1 MRLQGGQAGGPA
13 IQVPPGGQ
21 GLHPEGWHRLS
32 RDFRASCAN
41 RLTSRN
47 LCDRSGPR
55 SRARPSRRR
64 YGVPARRAQGGH
76 LHAAAAWVRFGGVPE
91 QGVPPQEELVRAE
104 AGAARLQ
111 QEVER
116 RAGVARLQAGQLR
129 PVRADADASA
139 HGGRRG
145 RPRRLTGC
153 CHRYVRRRQPH
164 RGLARGGG
172 QGEGG
177 HQKVFTIKELGA
189 AKKLNGIEVRRD
201 RAHRIIHLSQRKKIE
216 ELLER
221 TKMADS
227 HPVSTPMDQGTR
239 LTDMM
244 CAKTDEEKRDMEK
257 VPYSSVVG
265 SLLYLSTGTRP
276 DIAYAVG
283 EVSRFMKNPG
293 RGHWTAVKHLLRY
306 LKGTVD
312 WGIQFGG
319 PGADLTVQGYS
330 DADWGG
336 AQDRRSTT
344 GYVFMLAGGPVSWR
358 SKRQKSVALST
369 MEAEYMSLCDAAQE
383 AIWMARLVVDLIGQA
398 AVPKAI
404 VIHEDNQGCR

>member
-1 MRLQGGQAGGPA
+1 
-13 IQVPPGGQ
+13 
-21 GLHPEGWHRLS
+21 
-32 RDFRASCAN
+32 
-41 RLTSRN
+41 
-47 LCDRSGPR
+47 
-55 SRARPSRRR
+55 
-64 YGVPARRAQGGH
+64 
-76 LHAAAAWVRFGGVPE
+76 
-91 QGVPPQEELVRAE
+91 
-104 AGAARLQ
+104 
-111 QEVER
+111 
-116 RAGVARLQAGQLR
+116 
-129 PVRADADASA
+129 
-139 HGGRRG
+139 
-145 RPRRLTGC
+145 
-153 CHRYVRRRQPH
+153 
-164 RGLARGGG
+164 
-172 QGEGG
+172 
-177 HQKVFTIKELGA
+177 
-189 AKKLNGIEVRRD
+189 
-201 RAHRIIHLSQRKKIE
+201 
-216 ELLER
+216 
-221 TKMADS
+221 
-227 HPVSTPMDQGTR
+227 
-239 LTDMM
+239 MM

-383 AIWMARLVVDLIGQA
+383 AIWMARLMVDLIGQA

-404 VIHEDNQGCR
+404 VIHEDNQGCREYAKNHVLHGRAKHIDIRYHFIREKVAEGAIEVVECAGVNMLADILTKPVKRDQFQELAGRMGMTA